1 MWCLSLSLTGED
13 RKGWARKKERGKKSS
28 FAWCLGSGS
37 VLTCSDS
44 RAVDIRTLGIFIQQT
59 LIHTDFVPGPVLG
72 AGNTEMNKMWSLP
85 LRIYV
90 NLSVSQSFK
99 LMCYLGDKINL
110 MLFFNA
116 T

>member
-13 RKGWARKKERGKKSS
+13 RKGWARKKERRKKK
-28 FAWCLGSGS
+28 WLCLVLRVGS

-59 LIHTDFVPGPVLG
+59 LIRTNFVPGPVLG

-90 NLSVSQSFK
+90 NLSVSQSF
-99 LMCYLGDKINL
+99 
-110 MLFFNA
+110 
-116 T
+116 